1 VPLRPAY
8 PDWAREFGYDILRL
22 DTVLS
27 MTSARP
33 LYRSLDFEEG
43 FSYDPNDI
51 DMECSL

>member
-1 VPLRPAY
+1 MPLRPAY

-22 DTVLS
+22 DAVLS
-27 MTSARP
+27 MTSA

-43 FSYDPNDI
+43 SSYDPNDI